1 MEVSLPLTAEHEV
14 LYAFKQA
21 HRRDDDIA
29 IVNAA
34 MRFQLA
40 PPVTNEAIN
49 EARWTIR
56 EASVA
61 YGGVGPTVV
70 FCNAT
75 NKALKQQPLTSDTL
89 QVRGQQLIS
98 F

>member
-1 MEVSLPLTAEHEV
+1 MLLPLTAPHEV

-34 MRFQLA
+34 MRFKLA
-40 PPVTNEAIN
+40 PPASAAAEV
-49 EARWTIR
+49 WTIAD
-56 EASVA
+56 ASVA

-70 FCNAT
+70 VCNSTIA
-75 NKALKQQPLTSDTL
+75 ALRHKPLSADIL
-89 QVRGQQLIS
+89 QVRRESLND
-98 F
+98 